1 MNWKSEIYRKAVL
14 IAEQYRAVNGVRGI
28 AIGGSVAR
36 RTVWKHSDL
45 ELCLFVDEYRPAFDY
60 FNVID
65 GLGVEIIQIN
75 VANVRAFLDRYA
87 EDGSIQGALSF
98 PIQVYQCRIVHDPE
112 GLLGAFK
119 QIYDRAL
126 FDDRIKSVKKRE
138 AKQRADE
145 RYGIAIRL
153 LEEGSPASAHASLRL
168 AVNELMLA
176 YYWQHD
182 ILPRSQNR
190 TVYLLKRH
198 SRKLGSFD
206 LYRLFTEVYG
216 LTGNKAQ
223 MKEELFAAK
232 NDLFSI
238 ASAAWGRNAPEFLEK
253 ACDGQLEW
261 GYESSILY
269 VHKWCVHTIH
279 FTELTQAIY
288 DRPEFARQRP
298 ELTRFLGF
306 DRTDEEQVSAWMEDY
321 TKVASALQIRIE

>member
-1 MNWKSEIYRKAVL
+1 MNWRAEIYRKAKR
-14 IAEQYRAVNGVRGI
+14 IAEQYRTEKGVRGV

-45 ELCLFVDEYRPAFDY
+45 ELCLFVDEYNPAFEY

-75 VANVRAFLDRYA
+75 VANVRAFVDRYA

-98 PIQVYQCRIVHDPE
+98 PIQAYQCRIIHDPE
-112 GLLGAFK
+112 GHLAAFK

-126 FDDRIKSVKKRE
+126 FDERVKSVKKRE

-145 RYGIAIRL
+145 RYGIASRL
-153 LEEGSPASAHASLRL
+153 LEENKSGSALAALRL

-190 TVYLLKRH
+190 TVYLLQRH
-198 SRKLGSFD
+198 SRKLGSDELF
-206 LYRLFTEVYG
+206 RLFTEVYG
-216 LTGNKAQ
+216 LTGSKAK
-223 MKEELFAAK
+223 MKEELLAAK

-238 ASAAWGRNAPEFLEK
+238 ASAAWGRNTPDFLEK

-279 FTELTQAIY
+279 FAELSQAIY
-288 DRPEFARQRP
+288 DLPDFARQHP
-298 ELTRFLGF
+298 DLSRFLGF
-306 DRTDEEQVSAWMEDY
+306 DRVDAKQVSAWMEDY
-321 TKVASALQIRIE
+321 TEVGNKLQ